1 MVNLRKEWCE
11 DQVNVSMALKV
22 KYGLVHVPSQR
33 KCRSWVR
40 EVTVH
45 RAAGLPPEQAG
56 QQAAHRVFP
65 YEARELHLP
74 DAVPVP
80 ELLTLAQKEGL

>member
-1 MVNLRKEWCE
+1 M
-11 DQVNVSMALKV
+11 NVSMALKV
-22 KYGLVHVPSQR
+22 KYGLVHVPSHR

-40 EVTVH
+40 EVIVH

-56 QQAAHRVFP
+56 QQAAQRVFP

-74 DAVPVP
+74 DAMPVP
-80 ELLTLAQKEGL
+80 DILELAESEGL